1 MRRSGLTPISIGFLL
16 MSVCIL
22 SLTSFNTPAQETPS
36 EGQTPSITIE
46 GASVVW
52 QAKLQPS
59 EGLAKATADTAP
71 RISLER
77 AATVWETGL
86 EPSDELINAASQ
98 VGPRIFMEHAA
109 TTSLIVGLAG
119 SSDLDEATS
128 KVTPR
133 ILIEH
138 AETTQYYALSPLQ
151 PIPSPDENGIPVWW
165 IILGLVAAA
174 ALVIA
179 LVKAP

>member
-1 MRRSGLTPISIGFLL
+1 

-52 QAKLQPS
+52 QVKLQPS
-59 EGLAKATADTAP
+59 EGLAKATADIAS
-71 RISLER
+71 RILLEH

-86 EPSDELINAASQ
+86 EPSDELIKAASQ
-98 VGPRIFMEHAA
+98 VAPRIFMEHAA

-119 SSDLDEATS
+119 SPDLDEATS

-151 PIPSPDENGIPVWW
+151 PIPSPDENGVPVWW
-165 IILGLVAAA
+165 IVLSLFAISIIIIILGRER
-174 ALVIA
+174 
-179 LVKAP
+179 